1 VALERILQD
10 PLTEKGNAMSGRLE
24 GKVALVTGG
33 ASGMGAAQAKL
44 FAAEGA
50 AVCVA
55 DINDEKGQAVVRE
68 IADGGGRAIFVHLDV
83 TDAVQ
88 WEGAVARTES
98 AFGSLTVL
106 CNNAGANFRTSFD
119 QQTEEMWHLI
129 VETALTG
136 AFLGT
141 KAAIPA
147 MRRAGGGAIVNMGSI
162 ATTRCGTN
170 PGYAA
175 SKVGMWG
182 LTQATAQSYA
192 KENIRCNLVSPGH
205 VDTPFIR
212 ESNPHSPN
220 DWSTSID
227 NPDNYARRVEATPMG
242 RLVMPIEIAYAF
254 LFLASDEASVITG
267 TNLKVDGGASL

>member
-1 VALERILQD
+1 MAERL
-10 PLTEKGNAMSGRLE
+10 KGKA
-24 GKVALVTGG
+24 ALVTGA
-33 ASGMGAAQAKL
+33 ASGMGAAQARL

-50 AVCVA
+50 MVCVA
-55 DINDEKGQAVVRE
+55 DINDEKGQATVTDIV
-68 IADGGGRAIFVHLDV
+68 DSGGRAMFVHLDV
-83 TDAVQ
+83 TDAKQ
-88 WEGAVARTES
+88 WEEAVALTEKE
-98 AFGSLTVL
+98 FGSLTVL
-106 CNNAGANFRTSFD
+106 CNNAGANFRVSFD
-119 QQTEEMWHLI
+119 EQTEEMWHII

-147 MRRAGGGAIVNMGSI
+147 MRRAGGGSIVNMGSI
-162 ATTRCGTN
+162 ACTRCGTN

-212 ESNPHSPN
+212 ESHIHSPN

-227 NPDNYARRVEATPMG
+227 NPENYEHRVAATPMG
-242 RLVMPIEIAYAF
+242 RLVMPEEVAYAF

>member
-1 VALERILQD
+1 
-10 PLTEKGNAMSGRLE
+10 MSGRLE

-33 ASGMGAAQAKL
+33 ASGMGAAQARL

-55 DINDEKGQAVVRE
+55 DINDEKGQAVVQE
-68 IADGGGRAIFVHLDV
+68 ITDGSGQALYLHLDV
-83 TDAVQ
+83 TDAQQ
-88 WEGAVARTES
+88 WREAVAQAED
-98 AFGSLTVL
+98 AFGSLTIL

-129 VETALTG
+129 IETALTG

-141 KAAIPA
+141 KAVIPA
-147 MRRAGGGAIVNMGSI
+147 MRRAGQGAITNMGSI
-162 ATTRCGTN
+162 STTRCGPN
-170 PGYAA
+170 PAYAA

-182 LTQATAQSYA
+182 LTKATAECYA
-192 KENIRCNLVSPGH
+192 RENIRCNLVSPGH

-212 ESNPHSPN
+212 ESHPHSPN
-220 DWSTSID
+220 DWSTTIE
-227 NPDNYARRVEATPMG
+227 NPENYAQRVAATPMG
-242 RLVMPIEIAYAF
+242 RLVMPEEVAYAF
-254 LFLASDEASVITG
+254 LFLASDEASAITG